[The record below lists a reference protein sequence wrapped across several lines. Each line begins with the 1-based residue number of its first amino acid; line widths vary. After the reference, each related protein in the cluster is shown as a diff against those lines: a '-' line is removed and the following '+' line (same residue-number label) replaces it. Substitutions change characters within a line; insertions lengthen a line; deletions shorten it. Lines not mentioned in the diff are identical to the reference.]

1 MKKTP
6 RKKKSDKKGFKS
18 KYEVVELPC
27 DNSDME
33 KYVQENRKEINNKM
47 VNTIEY
53 AVSKKLGGVELFCFK
68 NSSFVVV
75 LHSKDFK
82 ESLENVFESSM
93 NNQQFDVCA
102 RIKKI
107 ISKLDR
113 LSTIFTYKKIKK

>member
-6 RKKKSDKKGFKS
+6 RKKKSNKIS
-18 KYEVVELPC
+18 NPEYEVVELPR

-33 KYVQENRKEINNKM
+33 KYVQENRKEINNKI

-53 AVSKKLGGVELFCFK
+53 AIAKKLGGIELFCFK

-75 LHSKDFK
+75 LQRKDFK
-82 ESLENVFESSM
+82 ESLETVFEFSM
-93 NNQQFDVCA
+93 DHQQFQICA

-107 ISKLDR
+107 ISKLDK
-113 LSTIFTYKKIKK
+113 LSTIFTYRKIKK

>member
-6 RKKKSDKKGFKS
+6 RKKKSNKVLNS

-27 DNSDME
+27 DNSEME
-33 KYVQENRKEINNKM
+33 KYVLENRKEININI

-53 AVSKKLGGVELFCFK
+53 AISNKLGGIELFCFK

-75 LHSKDFK
+75 LQRKDFK
-82 ESLENVFESSM
+82 ESLENTLESSM
-93 NNQQFDVCA
+93 DHQEFKICA

-107 ISKLDR
+107 ISKLDK
-113 LSTIFTYKKIKK
+113 LSNIFTYKKIKK

>member
-6 RKKKSDKKGFKS
+6 RKKKSNKVLNS
-18 KYEVVELPC
+18 KYEVFELPC
-27 DNSDME
+27 DNSEME
-33 KYVQENRKEINNKM
+33 KYVLENRKEININI

-53 AVSKKLGGVELFCFK
+53 AISNKLGGIELFCFK

-75 LHSKDFK
+75 LQRKDFK
-82 ESLENVFESSM
+82 ESLENTLEYSM
-93 NNQQFDVCA
+93 DHQEFKICA

-107 ISKLDR
+107 ISKLDK

>member
-6 RKKKSDKKGFKS
+6 RKKKSNKVLNS
-18 KYEVVELPC
+18 KYEVVELPR

-33 KYVQENRKEINNKM
+33 KYVQENRKEINNKI

-53 AVSKKLGGVELFCFK
+53 AIANKLGGIELFCFK

-75 LHSKDFK
+75 LQRKDFK
-82 ESLENVFESSM
+82 ESLETVFEFSM
-93 NNQQFDVCA
+93 DHQQFQICA

-107 ISKLDR
+107 ISKLDK

>member
-6 RKKKSDKKGFKS
+6 RKKKSNKVLNS
-18 KYEVVELPC
+18 EYEVVELPS

-33 KYVQENRKEINNKM
+33 KYVQENRKEINNKI

-53 AVSKKLGGVELFCFK
+53 AIANKLGGIELFCFK

-75 LHSKDFK
+75 LQRKDFK
-82 ESLENVFESSM
+82 ESLETVLEFSM
-93 NNQQFDVCA
+93 DHQQFQICA

-107 ISKLDR
+107 ISKLDK

>member
-6 RKKKSDKKGFKS
+6 SKKNSDKFLNS

-27 DNSDME
+27 NNSDME
-33 KYVQENRKEINNKM
+33 KYVQENRKEINSNI

-53 AVSKKLGGVELFCFK
+53 AIANKLGGIELFSFK
-68 NSSFVVV
+68 NSNFVVV
-75 LHSKDFK
+75 LQRKDYK
-82 ESLENVFESSM
+82 ESLETILESSM
-93 NNQQFDVCA
+93 NQQQFQICA

-107 ISKLDR
+107 INKLDK